1 MAESISVFF
10 TRLGFPL
17 RNERTSWGAV
27 SDDAVLLRTW
37 SDQYVARASRVQVF
51 GRLGGLAGTSS
62 TGRNERQAHLR
73 QLWQG
78 NCAAYTVIVQ
88 PGEKEK
94 NGVRQIQDFRDDVV
108 FPIEKVVQEGDLI
121 YAIINKAGV
130 PVRQLDEHRKT
141 HRVQSNEEPL
151 PDILV
156 DARPREP
163 DDPRQRVAYKA
174 EAMREYLI
182 EVAARGA
189 PATVTYGQLF
199 DAFELN
205 RMTIPPVL
213 AFVGHRCQENDEP
226 ILTALV
232 VLQETR
238 RCSDGL
244 QREFGVDEDEER
256 RRVYAYWSRESGGRQ
271 ARNGQEWSEEE
282 LAATARAYRDMYAK
296 LQANVPFVKSR
307 YYEQLSQQFDREDGA
322 YERRMQNFSAILD
335 ELGLPW
341 LQGLKPQAN
350 IGARMR
356 PILLRCMQ
364 DLIAELRAPITLP
377 EEVPASAT
385 LIEGAKHQIIV
396 NAYER
401 DPAAKPRCLKRWGTS
416 CVVCGFSFGA
426 AYGQLGEGFIHVHHL
441 RPLSTIAEAYELD
454 PEEDLRPVCP
464 NCHAMLHRREPV
476 LSIEELRGF
485 LQHHKGGEVSA

>member
-1 MAESISVFF
+1 MAESISGFF
-10 TRLGFPL
+10 TRLGFAL

-37 SDQYVARASRVQVF
+37 SDQYNARASRVQVF
-51 GRLGGLAGTSS
+51 GRLGRRAGTSS

-88 PGEKEK
+88 PAEKEK
-94 NGVRQIQDFRDDVV
+94 NGVRQIQGFRDDVV
-108 FPIEKVVQEGDLI
+108 FPIEKVIQEGDLI
-121 YAIINKAGV
+121 YAIINKVGV
-130 PVRQLDEHRKT
+130 PVGQLDEHRET
-141 HRVQSNEEPL
+141 HRVHSNEEPL
-151 PDILV
+151 PDFLV
-156 DARPREP
+156 DARPCEP
-163 DDPRQRVAYKA
+163 EDPKQRVVYKA

-182 EVAARGA
+182 EVASRGEA
-189 PATVTYGQLF
+189 ATVTYGQLF

-232 VLQETR
+232 VLQETG

-256 RRVYAYWSRESGGRQ
+256 RRVYAYWSRDSGGH
-271 ARNGQEWSEEE
+271 ARNGQQWSEEE

-296 LQANVPFVKSR
+296 LQTNVPFVKSR
-307 YYEQLSQQFDREDGA
+307 YYEQLSHRFDRYGGA
-322 YERRMQNFSAILD
+322 YERRMQNFSAVLD
-335 ELGLPW
+335 DLGLPW
-341 LQGLKPQAN
+341 LPGLKPQTN

-356 PILLRCMQ
+356 PVLLRCLR
-364 DLIAELRAPITLP
+364 DLIAELRTPITLP
-377 EEVPASAT
+377 EEVLVSAT
-385 LIEGAKHQIIV
+385 LIEGAKRQIIV

-416 CVVCGFSFGA
+416 CIVCGFSFGA
-426 AYGQLGEGFIHVHHL
+426 AYGQLGEGYIHVHHL
-441 RPLSTIAEAYELD
+441 RPLSTIGDAYELN

-476 LSIEELRGF
+476 LSIEELRGL
-485 LQHHKGGEVSA
+485 LQYAKDCKADA